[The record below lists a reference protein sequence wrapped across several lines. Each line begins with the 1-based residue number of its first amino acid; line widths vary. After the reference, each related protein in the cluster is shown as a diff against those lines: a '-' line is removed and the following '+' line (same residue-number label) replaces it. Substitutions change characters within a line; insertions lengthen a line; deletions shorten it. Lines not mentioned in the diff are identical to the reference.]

1 MTTALLLENPDA
13 LADEIFLENGIEV
26 IRVSSG
32 MDEDELIDA
41 LQGVQILGIRS
52 HTQVTRRVL
61 EACPE
66 LLAVGAF
73 CIGTNQIDK
82 EAAAEHGVA
91 VFNAPYSNTR
101 SVVEL
106 AIAEII
112 MMGRRLMDRTNSL
125 HDGVWNKSATHSHEV
140 RGRTLGIVGY
150 GSNGSQLSVL
160 AEALGMKVI
169 FYDIAERLALGN
181 AQRMETLDDLLR
193 EADVVSLHVSGEPAN
208 TNLFGDREFALMRP
222 RSLFINLSRGFIVDI
237 EALKEHLLTGHIAG
251 AAVDVFPTEPKA
263 NGDLFESP
271 LRGIDNVILTP
282 HIGGSTIEAQQN
294 IGKFVSGKLVEYLNT
309 GRTGMSVN
317 LPNLQLPVSSNAKHR
332 LALVHQNIP
341 GVMAEVNHSLAE
353 HDVNVVGQAL
363 KTDGEIGYAVTDIA
377 GDLPREILDE
387 LANRET
393 TIRLRYLTV

>member
-13 LADEIFLENGIEV
+13 LADETFLANGIEV

-150 GSNGSQLSVL
+150 GSIGSQLSVL

-237 EALKEHLLTGHIAG
+237 EALKKHLLTGHIAG

-271 LRGIDNVILTP
+271 LTGIDNVILTP

>member
-150 GSNGSQLSVL
+150 GSIGSQLSVL

>member
-13 LADEIFLENGIEV
+13 LADETFLANGIEV

-150 GSNGSQLSVL
+150 GSIGSQLSVL

-237 EALKEHLLTGHIAG
+237 EALKKHLLTGHIAG

-271 LRGIDNVILTP
+271 LTGLDNVILTP